1 MLSPHHFDYLLNIY
15 FNLFFFF
22 KKKSLRSCAGNAK
35 SVALRTAAL
44 RALAHFCRSDQFV
57 RSIGATG
64 IDYFIVG
71 SLEREA
77 TAATAANK
85 LSADGKSNSIGH
97 TAAAS
102 RAVGTAAVNLHHSN
116 SAGNVP
122 SSSST
127 ASSDDREMQVRGERI
142 AALKLVMRMIEHGV
156 ESMPRSLLQSLVAIS
171 EAPGDLLRRQC
182 LRSLCEVLLRAPR
195 VTAAANGVRTLV
207 NSILD
212 HSLVA
217 QQPALVGVLVFLLD
231 SPDTRQ
237 LVRANDV
244 ALLLAP
250 LCATYRGRDQ
260 LSDEERV
267 LWRASLHSIVLLAR
281 SWAGLVGMSSGP
293 VGLKA
298 AVAALALPIGELHD
312 DVINAFYRIF
322 DHSPPRSADTFN
334 IEAQIREYMHARVGR
349 GAVHDVVRCFH
360 TVQLLA
366 FDAAGGL
373 TALAAF
379 ASHKPDN
386 ARPRHALV
394 RRKATQLLAEL
405 LAFAGRNLSRS
416 ECMRLNL
423 MPGLVRAASAVGS
436 TCCDSFNVLS
446 ALSEHA
452 KLELDMIDYVGLDHA
467 LEGKTSSIDMV
478 VPDFES
484 ISPMATLR
492 SPRRSTDGP
501 SSAGSTL
508 RRGLKA
514 SLVAGMPNRSTASQ
528 SQIPDDQLLRMAVA
542 RENEWRRPV
551 VSRKLERVGD
561 VRARLDASVDEIAFR
576 QRIDRTHVLDTKEPG
591 RWDWAALYDVVDGPL
606 ALHINYAL
614 NKTKKFARRVL
625 AFFTPSASRDASLVV
640 TPATVVAAI
649 ASGSAPPGLLSV
661 PSGHPFAFALLPLK
675 PENVLYLR
683 VICRLIEVLLLAS
696 EAGKTLLKQH
706 KLLQEIATLV
716 GHEAQCLRSGSGDD
730 ALDADLGIE
739 LDQDDS
745 DDSGD
750 DSGASPVGS
759 QRPSRRASSV
769 VQGRLLSSHR
779 LARTMSRHY
788 FTILGAVSSTHR
800 GLELMK
806 KFQLFER
813 LKELLDHSRSDDM
826 SMMIITSLDYDMAGD
841 SRQLLSAALMTPS
854 PTLRLVTVRHL
865 RQLLRQRVQAF
876 ALWGVDLLLLGVA
889 DRDRNVQREAL
900 EALDEAL
907 DDAECAEYLIG
918 KPALVPTLQALGESG
933 IDLLLRFLTAPAGY
947 ELLEKSGFVS
957 DRLREDAIEQ
967 VNLAYARR
975 FATLLDSVFADTP
988 QGYVQRRTGVSTPRH
1003 FLGQLASSLPGC
1015 RVLMTHRR
1023 VLDRLAEVVRE
1034 AADDIVGA
1042 VDSDDSEYAGPR
1054 FTPLQRRAALLAL
1067 AHVGSSRNGFA
1078 LLTRLGID
1086 AVALVA
1092 PLADG
1097 ASSLSMRGVAYYALC
1112 MFVGH
1117 IAGRRRLV
1125 ECGWICAE
1133 QRDAFVCIPNR
1144 TARGVERR
1152 ARLLER
1158 PQAFVDY
1165 ESANEAGS
1173 LTKSLSAKKNAAA
1186 DSDSDSGGAGA
1197 AGTGATGNA
1206 SGGEDDDDDDDS
1218 SELGI
1223 EAPAKPRRRRRVV
1236 KKRTKKGST
1245 KKKRSSKEE
1254 AAVFP
1259 AVPLPLD
1266 EEEDLEAGVGDDEM
1280 YLEELAAL
1288 DVLPGQGDLS
1298 VLEFGANG
1306 LDALGGALHNDADR
1320 LGMLTMPAYAFTG
1333 SAADAASSDVVASF
1347 DSDDTAHRRRAHVL
1361 RLVVKLSNRV
1371 VQKDAFKSLERLK
1384 AKAPHAFTSP
1394 YLLFQIFKLFETY
1407 RFPLEQRRQVH
1418 QLFSTVSFNAEEFF
1432 KDYDKNAHDLV
1443 FYDEQKIEQRLAL
1456 DEWEPS
1462 AVEKEAAAFVAAP
1475 GAAPVA
1481 ETVV

>member
-1 MLSPHHFDYLLNIY
+1 
-15 FNLFFFF
+15 
-22 KKKSLRSCAGNAK
+22 
-35 SVALRTAAL
+35 V
-44 RALAHFCRSDQFV
+44 
-57 RSIGATG
+57 
-64 IDYFIVG
+64 
-71 SLEREA
+71 
-77 TAATAANK
+77 
-85 LSADGKSNSIGH
+85 
-97 TAAAS
+97 
-102 RAVGTAAVNLHHSN
+102 
-116 SAGNVP
+116 
-122 SSSST
+122 
-127 ASSDDREMQVRGERI
+127 
-142 AALKLVMRMIEHGV
+142 
-156 ESMPRSLLQSLVAIS
+156 LQSLVAIA
-171 EAPGDLLRRQC
+171 EASGDVLRRQC
-182 LRSLCEVLLRAPR
+182 LRVLCEVLLRAPR
-195 VTAAANGVRTLV
+195 ITAAANGVRTLI

-212 HSLVA
+212 VSLVA

-237 LVRANDV
+237 LVRPGDV

-281 SWAGLVGMSSGP
+281 SWAGLIGMSSGS

-298 AVAALALPIGELHD
+298 AVAALALPTGDLHD
-312 DVINAFYRIF
+312 DVINAFFRIF
-322 DHSPPRSADTFN
+322 DRSPPRSADTFN
-334 IEAQIREYMHARVGR
+334 IETQIREYQHARVGR
-349 GAVHDVVRCFH
+349 GAVHDVVRCFR
-360 TVQLLA
+360 TVQCSLSTPP
-366 FDAAGGL
+366 AASQRWRRLRATSLIWRG
-373 TALAAF
+373 
-379 ASHKPDN
+379 
-386 ARPRHALV
+386 PRDALV
-394 RRKATQLLAEL
+394 RRKAAQLLAEL
-405 LAFAGRNLSRS
+405 LAFAGHNLSRS

-423 MPGLVRAASAVGS
+423 MPGLVQAASAVRAFTAWHS
-436 TCCDSFNVLS
+436 DAFNVIS
-446 ALSEHA
+446 ALADHA
-452 KLELDMIDYVGLDHA
+452 QLELDMADFVGLDHA
-467 LEGKTSSIDMV
+467 IDGLGRPGGDIDLALDLET
-478 VPDFES
+478 
-484 ISPMATLR
+484 SPMATLR

-501 SSAGSTL
+501 ASAGSTL
-508 RRGLKA
+508 RRGVKT
-514 SLVAGMPNRSTASQ
+514 SLVAGMPMRGNSSMTQVS
-528 SQIPDDQLLRMAVA
+528 DVQLLRAAVA
-542 RENEWRRPV
+542 RENEWRRPA
-551 VSRKLERVGD
+551 VSRKLERVCD
-561 VRARLDASVDEIAFR
+561 VRVRVDASIDEITFR
-576 QRIDRTHVLDTKEPG
+576 QRIDRTHVLDSKEPW
-591 RWDWAALYDVVDGPL
+591 RWDWPALYDVIDGPL
-606 ALHINYAL
+606 AFHINYAL
-614 NKTKKFARRVL
+614 NKTKKFTRRVL

-640 TPATVVAAI
+640 TPASVVAAVTGGL
-649 ASGSAPPGLLSV
+649 SPPGLLSV
-661 PSGHPFAFALLPLK
+661 PAGQPFAFALLPIK

-683 VICRLIEVLLLAS
+683 VICRLVEVLLVAS

-716 GHEAQCLRSGSGDD
+716 GHEAQCLRSGNADD

-739 LDQDDS
+739 LDHDDS

-750 DSGASPVGS
+750 DSGASPAGS
-759 QRPSRRASSV
+759 LRPRGTAV
-769 VQGRLLSSHR
+769 VQGRLLSAHR

-813 LKELLDHSRSDDM
+813 LKELLDQSRSDDM
-826 SMMIITSLDYDMAGD
+826 STMIITSLDYDMAGD

-854 PTLRLVTVRHL
+854 PTLRLATVRHL
-865 RQLLRQRVQAF
+865 RLLLRQRVQAF

-918 KPALVPTLQALGESG
+918 KPALVATLQALGESG
-933 IDLLLRFLTAPAGY
+933 VDLLLRFLTAPAGFD
-947 ELLEKSGFVS
+947 LLEKSGFVS
-957 DRLREDAIEQ
+957 ERLREDALEQ
-967 VNLAYARR
+967 LNVTYARR
-975 FATLLDSVFADTP
+975 FGAMLDAVFADTP
-988 QGYVQRRTGVSTPRH
+988 QGYLQRRTGVSTPRH

-1015 RVLMTHRR
+1015 RMLLAQRK
-1023 VLDRLAEVVRE
+1023 VLDHLAEVVRE

-1054 FTPLQRRAALLAL
+1054 FTPVQRRAALLAL

-1117 IAGRRRLV
+1117 TAGRRRLV

-1133 QRDAFVCIPNR
+1133 QRDAFVCTPNR
-1144 TARGVERR
+1144 TARGVEAR

-1165 ESANEAGS
+1165 ESANEGGT
-1173 LTKSLSAKKNAAA
+1173 LTKSSSKKNVT
-1186 DSDSDSGGAGA
+1186 DSDSDSGGGGGGGGGA
-1197 AGTGATGNA
+1197 ATAG
-1206 SGGEDDDDDDDS
+1206 SGEEDDDDDS

-1223 EAPAKPRRRRRVV
+1223 EAPSKPRRRRRVV
-1236 KKRTKKGST
+1236 KKRTKKSGT
-1245 KKKRSSKEE
+1245 VKKKRAAKEE
-1254 AAVFP
+1254 AVFP

-1266 EEEDLEAGVGDDEM
+1266 DDTELETVGDDEQ
-1280 YLEELAAL
+1280 YLEELGAM
-1288 DVLPGQGDLS
+1288 DVLPGCGDTS

-1306 LDALGGALHNDADR
+1306 LDALGGALHCDNDR

-1347 DSDDTAHRRRAHVL
+1347 DTDDTVHRRRAHVL

-1371 VQKDAFKSLERLK
+1371 VQKDAVKSLERLK
-1384 AKAPHAFTSP
+1384 IKAPHAFTSP
-1394 YLLFQIFKLFETY
+1394 YLLFQIYKLFETY

-1432 KDYDKNAHDLV
+1432 KDFDKNAHDLV
-1443 FYDEQKIEQRLAL
+1443 FYEEQKIEQRLTM

-1462 AVEKEAAAFVAAP
+1462 AVEKEAAAFAAP
-1475 GAAPVA
+1475 GTAQPT